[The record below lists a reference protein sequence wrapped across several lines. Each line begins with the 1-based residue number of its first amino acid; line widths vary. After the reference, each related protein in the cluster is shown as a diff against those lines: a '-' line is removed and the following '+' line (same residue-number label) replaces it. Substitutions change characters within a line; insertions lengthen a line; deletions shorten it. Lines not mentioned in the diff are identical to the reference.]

1 MIFNH
6 LMGLKEE
13 NKEKTIYR
21 NAVRAIIFRDRQLL
35 MISNNKG
42 DIKFP
47 GGGLKQ
53 DENHEEALKREVE
66 EESGYQIDEVKEL
79 LGLVVERRQDQFD
92 ENQFF
97 EMKSSYYLCTITEN
111 LKEQSLDDYESD
123 LDFKPRWIEI
133 DEAIR
138 INNEALKNEEI
149 NPWVQRE
156 IYVLNRL
163 KEGKF

>member
-1 MIFNH
+1 MIFDH

-13 NKEKTIYR
+13 QKEKTFYR
-21 NAVRAIIFRDRQLL
+21 NAVRAIIFRDSQLL
-35 MISNNKG
+35 MIANNKG

-47 GGGLKQ
+47 GGGLEQ
-53 DENHEEALKREVE
+53 SENPEDGLKREVA
-66 EESGYQIDEVKEL
+66 EESGYQVDEVKD
-79 LGLVVERRQDQFD
+79 LVGVVIERRQDQFD

-97 EMKSSYYLCTITEN
+97 EMKSSYYLCTITGV

-123 LDFKPRWIEI
+123 MEFKARWIEI

-138 INNEALKNEEI
+138 INNEAVKKEDI

-156 IYVLNRL
+156 LYVLNRL
-163 KEGKF
+163 KEAF